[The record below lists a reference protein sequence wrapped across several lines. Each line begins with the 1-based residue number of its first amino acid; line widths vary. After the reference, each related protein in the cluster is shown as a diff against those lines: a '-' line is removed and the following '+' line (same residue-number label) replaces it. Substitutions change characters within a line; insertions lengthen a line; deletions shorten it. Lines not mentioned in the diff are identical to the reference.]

1 MGVRVRAHRVGAG
14 ASADRNANPQQRANT
29 ASPTAI

>member
-1 MGVRVRAHRVGAG
+1 GVAAGAG
-14 ASADRNANPQQRANT
+14 ADRNANPQQRANT